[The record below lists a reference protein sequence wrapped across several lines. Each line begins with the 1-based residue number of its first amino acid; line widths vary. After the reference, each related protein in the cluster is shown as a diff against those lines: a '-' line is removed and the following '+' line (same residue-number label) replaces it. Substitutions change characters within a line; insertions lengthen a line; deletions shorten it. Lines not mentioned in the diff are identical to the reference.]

1 MDKIDEILS
10 RFPTEA
16 IEMYRTSHLLHKAI
30 HAIANGADPYTLLY
44 DTIKACDKISQEFT
58 SYVTTDKRPPQY
70 ILTTQERID
79 EIKKTGK
86 LI

>member
-16 IEMYRTSHLLHKAI
+16 REIYNKSQLFHNAV
-30 HAIANGADPYTLLY
+30 HAIAAGADPYTLLY
-44 DTIKACDKISQEFT
+44 DTIKACDMISQEFT
-58 SYVTTDKRPPQY
+58 GYVTTDKRPPQY

-86 LI
+86 L

>member
-1 MDKIDEILS
+1 MDKIDEIIS

-16 IEMYRTSHLLHKAI
+16 REIYNTSNLFHNAVN
-30 HAIANGADPYTLLY
+30 AIANGADPYTLLY

-58 SYVTTDKRPPQY
+58 SYADKRPPQY

>member
-1 MDKIDEILS
+1 MNKIDEILS

-16 IEMYRTSHLLHKAI
+16 RELYNTSQLLHNAVN
-30 HAIANGADPYTLLY
+30 AIANGADPYTLLY
-44 DTIKACDKISQEFT
+44 DTIKACDRISQEFT

-79 EIKKTGK
+79 EIKKTGE
-86 LI
+86 L